1 MTWSW
6 KKQEIAIRNI
16 SNSDYYLVSSSKK
29 KTIGKNIDYL
39 EAEWSF
45 QDVVNFI
52 DKVDYTIALLDKKNI
67 EFISTN

>member
-6 KKQEIAIRNI
+6 RKQEIAIRNI
-16 SNSDYYLVSSSKK
+16 SNSDYYLSLKQK

-52 DKVDYTIALLDKKNI
+52 VRLTIQLI
-67 EFISTN
+67 FY